1 MQILPN
7 RLMKN
12 SIVAILFMLI
22 PLILSSQYIG
32 ARYLNGI
39 DTYKY
44 KIVDFD
50 GNLVL
55 TLEDNVIPFFF
66 FILGKTI

>member
-1 MQILPN
+1 
-7 RLMKN
+7 MKN